1 MGDRTTVELTV
12 LDEHAAFVREADDGG
27 EEMPNDD
34 GTIAFIFYEVNY
46 ADLDYG
52 CSYHGNKGIVE
63 LMTDAKIPYDIE
75 WEPGC
80 EYPAGSMHFR
90 ILEDGETSFVEVAC
104 RESRGMVPIQDV
116 FEIIRPALL
125 DPGVTS
131 YAVDAV
137 NELNTLYARIL
148 VEEYPAM
155 TLVENREYLS

>member
-1 MGDRTTVELTV
+1 MGDRTVVELTV
-12 LDEHAAFVREADDGG
+12 LDEHVEFVRAADDSGD
-27 EEMPNDD
+27 EIPNDD
-34 GTIAFIFYEVNY
+34 GTTTFVFYEVNY

-52 CSYHGNKGIVE
+52 CKFHGNKGVVE
-63 LMTDAKIPYDIE
+63 QMTDANIPHDIE

-80 EYPAGSMHFR
+80 EYPAGAIYFR
-90 ILEDGETSFVEVAC
+90 ILEDGETSLVEVC
-104 RESRGMVPIQDV
+104 KENQGMVPIQDI

-148 VEEYPAM
+148 VEDYPAM